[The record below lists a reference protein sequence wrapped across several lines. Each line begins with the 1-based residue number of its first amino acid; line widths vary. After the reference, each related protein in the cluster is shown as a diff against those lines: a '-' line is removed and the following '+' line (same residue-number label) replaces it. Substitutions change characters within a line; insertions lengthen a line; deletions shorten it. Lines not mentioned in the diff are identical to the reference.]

1 MKTLLIVCLLLSSKL
16 YAQNP
21 VENFRFTTDYYYLD
35 LKGNVGQRQQII
47 GTYNRDLSAKKARW
61 ANITIA
67 NNAKDSPERLLPAE
81 KKDAL
86 NGFTYGLHTEDVTKE
101 GFFRDVPAATM
112 PEINLVWDTRM
123 FETFAEDHFGELELN
138 KPFHLPGADIP
149 LAGAGTFQ
157 NKDAQ
162 LILTG
167 TSTCDDGPCA
177 VVDYRAFFNTFEL
190 KTGKET
196 LIGRSHYWGQVWV
209 SMATKR
215 IVRGTLYEDVLGQ
228 VTSEASPRPQPVNVF
243 RIGLLERVRQ

>member
-1 MKTLLIVCLLLSSKL
+1 MKKLLIVCVLLSSKL

-47 GTYNRDLSAKKARW
+47 GTYIRDLSAKKVRW

-67 NNAKDSPERLLPAE
+67 NNGKDSPDRLLPAQKSE
-81 KKDAL
+81 AL
-86 NGFTYGLHTEDVTKE
+86 NGFSYGLGNEDMTKAE
-101 GFFRDVPAATM
+101 FFRGVPSATM
-112 PEINLVWDTRM
+112 QELNLVWDTRM

-138 KPFHLPGADIP
+138 KPFHLPGANIP

-177 VVDYRAFFNTFEL
+177 VVDYRAFFNTFEI

-196 LIGRSHYWGQVWV
+196 LVGRSHYWGQVWV
-209 SMATKR
+209 STAAKR
-215 IVRGTLYEDVLGQ
+215 IV
-228 VTSEASPRPQPVNVF
+228 
-243 RIGLLERVRQ
+243 

>member
-1 MKTLLIVCLLLSSKL
+1 MKTLLIVFLLLSSKL

-21 VENFRFTTDYYYLD
+21 AENFRFTTDYYYLD

-47 GTYNRDLSAKKARW
+47 GTYIRELSAKKVRW

-67 NNAKDSPERLLPAE
+67 NSGKDSPDRLLPAQMRE
-81 KKDAL
+81 AL
-86 NGFTYGLHTEDVTKE
+86 NGFSYGLGGEDMTKAE
-101 GFFRDVPAATM
+101 FFRGVSSATM
-112 PEINLVWDTRM
+112 QEMNLVWDTRM

-138 KPFHLPGADIP
+138 KPFHLPAANIP

-190 KTGKET
+190 KTAKET
-196 LIGRSHYWGQVWV
+196 LVGRSHYWGQVWV
-209 SMATKR
+209 SMATRR
-215 IVRGTLYEDVLGQ
+215 IVRGTLYEDVLAQ

-243 RIGLLERVRQ
+243 RIGLLDRVRQ